1 MLILEPT
8 IGQYTINIIPRIID
22 VSGTI
27 SLTIR
32 RDGDGVEESTS
43 PLNVINIDN
52 YIQIYFSSSILTE
65 DSTYYLEITKDDSL
79 WYRDKIYVTSQ
90 SSQDMLLNSHKIG
103 NGNLYKPYNE
113 LDDNTYIIEES
124 SAPNDDDDD
133 VINPPI
139 VDVPFILFNTS
150 SENFIQLD
158 FPYFEQINAT
168 NNPTSYSV
176 DNLIDGLSLDSVTGI
191 ITGTVTG
198 EPRTA
203 YMTLKASNEV
213 GEGIKQRSYTL
224 TNESADDFLAPY
236 NLYAA
241 NSTVDGFELT
251 YSLRDYN
258 RTVTEVEVFRNN
270 VLFKTLIVEPY
281 VSYRSVVLT
290 GINGTFDYKVRLKN
304 SLGEYSQFSE
314 ILTYSIYQFGV
325 MTPNESNN
333 KVSPTLTDAIAYYKF
348 EETDLTT
355 LVDELGNNNGTYQG
369 GYSPENNYSGLIGR
383 AGTFDERLLASA
395 VVPNNPSFYF
405 GETSGNEK
413 PFSISIW
420 FKIDDDTAKGTRSL
434 ISKSLDGVFEWKLS
448 YTDNSTPTNGLT
460 PNFEMSFRDSNR
472 NSIMSHFM
480 GRGYGFSQFE
490 INAGEWN
497 HFVYSYNG
505 RGANERNTFLWYLNN
520 SYMASTATPPSLD
533 INNRYER
540 MIDGGGGLV
549 IGGERLSS
557 PLQSKTSIDELL
569 IFNRELT
576 KDEVNFLY
584 NNGLANTL

>member
-32 RDGDGVEESTS
+32 RDGDGVEESTP
-43 PLNVINIDN
+43 PLNVINAGN

-103 NGNLYKPYNE
+103 NGSLYKPYNE
-113 LDDNTYIIEES
+113 LDDNTYIIKES
-124 SAPNDDDDD
+124 SVPNDDDDD
-133 VINPPI
+133 VVNPPI

-203 YMTLKASNEV
+203 SMTLKASNEI

-236 NLYAA
+236 NLYAT
-241 NSTVDGFELT
+241 NSTVDGFLLA

-258 RTVTEVEVFRNN
+258 RTITEVEVFRNN
-270 VLFKTLIVEPY
+270 VLFKTLIIEPY
-281 VSYRSVVLT
+281 VSYSSVVLT

-304 SLGEYSQFSE
+304 SLGEYSPFSE
-314 ILTYSIYQFGV
+314 IFTHSVYQVGV

-333 KVSPTLTDAIAYYKF
+333 KVSPTLNDAIAYYKF

-369 GYSPENNYSGLIGR
+369 GYSSENNYLGLIGR

-395 VVPNNPSFYF
+395 VVPNDPSFYF
-405 GETSGNEK
+405 GETTGSEK

-420 FKIDDDTAKGTRSL
+420 FKIEDDTAKGTRSL
-434 ISKSLDGVFEWKLS
+434 ISKSLGGVFEWKLS
-448 YTDNSTPTNGLT
+448 YTDGSTPINGLT
-460 PNFEMSFRDSNR
+460 PNFEMSFRDSVN

-520 SYMASTATPPSLD
+520 SYMASTDTPPSLSS
-533 INNRYER
+533 NNGYER

-549 IGGERLSS
+549 VGGERLLS